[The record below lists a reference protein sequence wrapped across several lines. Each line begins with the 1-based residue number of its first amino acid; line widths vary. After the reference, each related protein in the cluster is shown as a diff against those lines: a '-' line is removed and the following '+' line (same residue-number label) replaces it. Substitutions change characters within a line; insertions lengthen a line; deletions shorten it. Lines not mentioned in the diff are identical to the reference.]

1 MSTPIDLA
9 LTLLKKL
16 LPFYLISFPLI
27 HTLVLQLQLLE
38 GIQDSVL
45 GIEESMV
52 TTSAVLNLER
62 RLDVLER
69 QAAENQL
76 NLVRK

>member
-16 LPFYLISFPLI
+16 LPFYVIYSPLI
-27 HTLVLQLQLLE
+27 HTLALQLQLLE

-62 RLDVLER
+62 RLDVIER

>member
-16 LPFYLISFPLI
+16 LPFYLIYFPLI